1 MSCLLPPSCAF
12 CMHYLGDDDDSQDR
26 DCLAFEEIPDEI
38 IEGLYDHT
46 SPYTG
51 DNNILFKLD
60 ETQREDYEEIQRIR
74 KELNR
79 YRNEQ
84 NSPT

>member
-1 MSCLLPPSCAF
+1 MSCLLPPPCAF
-12 CMHYLGDDDDSQDR
+12 CMHYLGDDDSQDR

-38 IEGLYDHT
+38 IEGIYDHT
-46 SPYTG
+46 SPYAG

-84 NSPT
+84 NSLT